1 MKNISVDNLKVAAD
15 REKSAPP
22 AEINKA
28 SRTVE
33 DNWPVDP
40 RNPRNWPS
48 GKKWAAVSVVSSIPR
63 IYPFEASLRPYGM
76 GRIQLQVSMYTV
88 VAALVSSM
96 MAPALPYIAERLHIT
111 NQTEVALTLSIFML
125 SYALSPLF
133 NAPLSEMYG
142 RIWVST
148 LSCTLGLFQLQ

>member
-1 MKNISVDNLKVAAD
+1 
-15 REKSAPP
+15 
-22 AEINKA
+22 
-28 SRTVE
+28 
-33 DNWPVDP
+33 
-40 RNPRNWPS
+40 
-48 GKKWAAVSVVSSIPR
+48 
-63 IYPFEASLRPYGM
+63 
-76 GRIQLQVSMYTV
+76 MYTV

-142 RIWVST
+142 RTWVST